1 MPKISD
7 VDWDAVEAE
16 YRTGKYSNRQLGQRF
31 GVSES
36 AIRGRAKRYAW
47 QKDLSKVVQQ
57 QTRIKSTQTAVTDK
71 VREKREQSGSDL
83 DAPLTDKEIIEA
95 AAEQG
100 ATIIGQHQ
108 KRIAQYQGIVERFA
122 DQLSA
127 QVDTGKISV
136 ISKSGDLIE
145 VDTPLDY
152 VGKSLS
158 NGAMA
163 LERLVKLERQAH
175 GLDSDERSDEGE
187 TLEALLAEVAPD
199 EPAD

>member
-1 MPKISD
+1 MSKASKT
-7 VDWDAVEAE
+7 DWDAVEAD

-36 AIRGRAKRYAW
+36 TIRSRAKKHGW

-57 QTRIKSTQTAVTDK
+57 QTRIKSTQAAVTDK
-71 VREKREQSGSDL
+71 VREKREQSGADL

-108 KRIAQYQGIVERFA
+108 RRIAQYQGIVERFA
-122 DQLSA
+122 ENLSE
-127 QVDTGKISV
+127 QVATGKISV
-136 ISKSGDLIE
+136 ISKTGDLVE

-163 LERLVKLERQAH
+163 LERLIKLERQAH
-175 GLDSDERSDEGE
+175 GLDSDERTDEGE
-187 TLEALLAEVAPD
+187 SLEALLAEVAPD
-199 EPAD
+199 DPAD